1 MRGRFIVFEGLDGSG
16 ISTQARRLA
25 SNLDAQDVHYFM
37 TREPT
42 DGPIGS
48 QIRLAL
54 AKRLAFDPVTLA
66 LMFAADRSDHIHAVI
81 APRMN
86 AGIHVLCERY
96 VLSSLSYQGA
106 ATGDVDWIRSIN
118 GPNLGRL
125 MPDLI
130 LFFDVPPGT
139 ALERIDAARH
149 ARELFEEVE
158 TLALTRQAFFN
169 SIEWLRERGCRVE
182 VIDATAPI
190 ATVTGLVSK
199 LIAECIDSGS

>member
-25 SNLDAQDVHYFM
+25 SSLDAREVPYFT

-48 QIRLAL
+48 QVRLAL
-54 AKRLAFDPVTLA
+54 AKRIAFDPATLA

-81 APRMN
+81 VPRLN

-96 VLSSLSYQGA
+96 VLSSLAYQGA
-106 ATGDVDWIRSIN
+106 STGDANWIRSIN
-118 GPNLGRL
+118 GPNLAML

-149 ARELFEEVE
+149 ARELFEDVD
-158 TLALTRQAFFN
+158 TLALTREAFFD
-169 SIEWLRERGCRVE
+169 SIEWLRKQGCRVE

-190 ATVTGLVSK
+190 ATVTASVAT
-199 LIAECIDSGS
+199 LIDECFESIG